1 MRAFSSQIIILPM
14 KTYYS
19 FALALAAILM
29 LVACQPTDNK
39 STATS
44 PGSAETAASKP
55 ANAPAYRHL
64 KGQVGTLAVV
74 MDLAYRPAGDDEFS
88 TDMYHG
94 SYYYSSKEN
103 PIDLYGSVDS
113 TGQLVLYEVTLNDD
127 TSPTFTGSFDQEQGV
142 FKGEWSSGDGKKK
155 MPVELHENYDDAVR
169 FTTYE
174 LEASQDLFEGKENS
188 PYATISKIWLQPAA
202 GTDATLASFLKKII
216 HQGLVGD
223 SLATLY
229 PIQEKAFE
237 ELSKDYFASYRTDMG
252 DVKEE
257 ELGPDDSFMFT
268 YEQNASVEVLYNQNQ
283 LLTLGYWDYWYTG
296 GAHGNYGTWLA
307 SYDLAAQKEIT
318 LQDVFLPGY
327 EAKITPALEKAV
339 RSRFGISAKEPLSSV
354 LFEDAIAATENFG
367 LTGKGVIFNYPPYEI
382 AAYAAGEI
390 RLFVPYSEIKN
401 LLQPAFAAKYVK

>member
-1 MRAFSSQIIILPM
+1 M
-14 KTYYS
+14 KTYYP
-19 FALALAAILM
+19 FALALASILM
-29 LVACQPTDNK
+29 LAACQPTDNK
-39 STATS
+39 SAATS
-44 PGSAETAASKP
+44 PGSAETSASKP
-55 ANAPAYRHL
+55 ADAPAYWHL
-64 KGQVGTLAVV
+64 TGQVGTLAVV

-113 TGQLVLYEVTLNDD
+113 TGQLVLYEVTLNDE

-155 MPVELHENYDDAVR
+155 MPVELRENYDNAVR
-169 FTTYE
+169 FTTYK
-174 LEASQDLFEGKENS
+174 LEATQDLFNGSENS

-202 GTDATLASFLKKII
+202 GTDAAVASFLEKAI
-216 HQGLVGD
+216 HRGLVGD

-229 PIQEKAFE
+229 PTREKAFE
-237 ELSKDYFASYRTDMG
+237 VVSKSYFQEYRTDMD
-252 DVKEE
+252 DVSAE
-257 ELGPDDSFMFT
+257 ELGPDDSFMYT
-268 YEQNASVEVLYNQNQ
+268 YEQNASAEVLYNQNQ

-339 RSRFGISAKEPLSSV
+339 RSRFGISSKEPLSSV
-354 LFEDAIAATENFG
+354 LFEDAVGVTENFG

-401 LLQPAFAAKYVK
+401 LLQPGFAAKYVK